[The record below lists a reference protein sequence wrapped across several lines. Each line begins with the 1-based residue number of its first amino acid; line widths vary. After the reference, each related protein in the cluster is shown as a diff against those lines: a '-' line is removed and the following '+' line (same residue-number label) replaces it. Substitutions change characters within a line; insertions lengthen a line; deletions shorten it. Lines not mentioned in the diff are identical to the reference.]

1 MVDFTPPQH
10 PPSISQA
17 FAADPMAPYR
27 AAIANNESGGN
38 YATLGPVTKRGDRA
52 LGKYGIMRSNLQA
65 WGRETIGREVT
76 PEEFLASPD
85 IQDKIF
91 NRQFGGLLK
100 ANSPQDAASIWLTGR
115 TLANG
120 GAGARDQLGTSG
132 AAYADKFMAGLGKM
146 PNFTGAAP
154 AMAAG
159 SPKLPSASSGSPPAT
174 SAPDFSAIA
183 APSPQA
189 VNWAQILAG
198 LAPPSEQAKPPEQVA
213 PRLARLA
220 PQIGANL
227 TQNTAGNLLLTS

>member
-17 FAADPMAPYR
+17 FAADPLAPYR
-27 AAIANNESGGN
+27 AAISDNESGGN
-38 YATLGPVTKRGDRA
+38 YATLGPITKRGDRA
-52 LGKYGIMRSNLQA
+52 LGKYGIMRSNLPA

-76 PEEFLASPD
+76 PEEFLASRD

-91 NRQFGGLLK
+91 NHQFGGLLK

-120 GAGARDQLGTSG
+120 GAAARDQLGTSG
-132 AAYADKFMAGLGKM
+132 AAYADKFMAGLGKT
-146 PNFTGAAP
+146 PNLAGAAP

-159 SPKLPSASSGSPPAT
+159 SPMLPGASSGSPPAT

-183 APSPQA
+183 APS

-198 LAPPSEQAKPPEQVA
+198 LAPPPEQAKPVEQV
-213 PRLARLA
+213 ARLA
-220 PQIGANL
+220 PQGIGANL